1 MLAIFIDFFYP
12 EVYPEDFNSFRKMN
26 LKNPTNTHTRSQ
38 IAALGL
44 GSNSRVSLYRGTNEN
59 RELIRTLK
67 IDKN

>member
-1 MLAIFIDFFYP
+1 
-12 EVYPEDFNSFRKMN
+12 MN
-26 LKNPTNTHTRSQ
+26 LKNPTNSHTRSQ

-44 GSNSRVSLYRGTNEN
+44 GSNSRISLYRGTNEN